1 MAKAHDTAAGDTK
14 AKGESK
20 GEIADEIHETT
31 EAVRGDL
38 TKLAGPKAG
47 KAIQHWETV
56 LEKLGPSVK
65 GVHGDL
71 GKLREHVTADKP
83 DGAAIGKLLGSLS
96 KGTLKA
102 AEDTGGVVG
111 KALTPLGHALE
122 KAGKSLAA
130 K

>member
-1 MAKAHDTAAGDTK
+1 MAKAHDTAADDTK
-14 AKGESK
+14 PKGEV
-20 GEIADEIHETT
+20 ADEIHATT

-38 TKLAGPKAG
+38 TKLAGPKAD
-47 KAIQHWETV
+47 KAIQKWETM
-56 LEKLGPSVK
+56 LEKLGPGVK

-83 DGAAIGKLLGSLS
+83 DGAAIGKLLGKIS
-96 KGTLKA
+96 KETLKV

-122 KAGKSLAA
+122 KAGKSLTE